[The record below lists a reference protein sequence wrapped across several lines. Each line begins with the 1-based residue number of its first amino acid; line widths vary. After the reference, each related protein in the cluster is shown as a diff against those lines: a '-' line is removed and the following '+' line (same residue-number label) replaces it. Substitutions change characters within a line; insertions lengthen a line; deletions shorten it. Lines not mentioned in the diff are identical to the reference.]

1 MPKKFYT
8 ERDIDAL
15 HAQGVTR
22 LDVNTNTVIT
32 PLAKDRMTKLGM
44 GINAAGAAQTPGA
57 PAAAAPASAPSGPS
71 PAPNLAG
78 QVKAAVLAR
87 LGDQVDAAL
96 LDAIIA
102 RVLARA

>member
-22 LDVNTNTVIT
+22 LDVDTNTVIT
-32 PLAKDRMTKLGM
+32 ALAKDRMTKLGM
-44 GINAAGAAQTPGA
+44 GINAVGAAQTPGA
-57 PAAAAPASAPSGPS
+57 APAPAPSGPS

-102 RVLARA
+102 RVLTRA

>member
-22 LDVNTNTVIT
+22 LDVDTNTVIT
-32 PLAKDRMTKLGM
+32 ALAKDRMTKLGM
-44 GINAAGAAQTPGA
+44 GIHIAAAAQTPGA
-57 PAAAAPASAPSGPS
+57 APAPSGPS

-102 RVLARA
+102 RVLTRA

>member
-32 PLAKDRMTKLGM
+32 ALAKDRMTKLGM
-44 GINAAGAAQTPGA
+44 GINAAAAQTPGA
-57 PAAAAPASAPSGPS
+57 APAPSGPS

>member
-22 LDVNTNTVIT
+22 LDVDTNTVIT
-32 PLAKDRMTKLGM
+32 ALAKDRMTKLGM
-44 GINAAGAAQTPGA
+44 GINAAGAAQTPG
-57 PAAAAPASAPSGPS
+57 AAPASAPSGPS

>member
-8 ERDIDAL
+8 ERDIEVL

-22 LDVNTNTVIT
+22 LDVDNNTVIT
-32 PLAKDRMTKLGM
+32 ALAKERMTKLGM
-44 GINAAGAAQTPGA
+44 GINVSAAAQP
-57 PAAAAPASAPSGPS
+57 PAARQATAASTPS
-71 PAPNLAG
+71 PASDLAG

-96 LDAIIA
+96 LDTVIA
-102 RVLARA
+102 RVLARP

>member
-22 LDVNTNTVIT
+22 LDVDTNTVIT
-32 PLAKDRMTKLGM
+32 ALAKDRMTKLGM

-57 PAAAAPASAPSGPS
+57 GHYGLLGMRERARLMGGSLSVHSAPERGTCVQLVAPAMVSTG
-71 PAPNLAG
+71 
-78 QVKAAVLAR
+78 
-87 LGDQVDAAL
+87 
-96 LDAIIA
+96 
-102 RVLARA
+102 